1 MKPITGVPAGI
12 LTSVAIIVGLAFVGS
27 RIPDSIAAGA
37 DEEASQAAEEAVAP
51 AVEGLEI
58 IITGIRNDKGK
69 VIVAVFD
76 EAQPFEY
83 YDYDRAIEYG
93 EFPAELAVQG
103 MARLP
108 FPDLESGPYAVSLF
122 HDENDNDDF
131 DWSGDWPE
139 EGYGTSG
146 ADDAYD
152 EPTFEAAAV
161 PGGRVIIPMFYLD

>member
-1 MKPITGVPAGI
+1 MKPITGLPASI
-12 LTSVAIIVGLAFVGS
+12 LASIAIIVGLAFIGS
-27 RIPDSIAAGA
+27 KIPDSTAATA
-37 DEEASQAAEEAVAP
+37 DEDESPAVEQQAAPE
-51 AVEGLEI
+51 VEGLEI

-76 EAQPFEY
+76 KAQPFEY

-93 EFPAELAVQG
+93 EFPADLAVQG
-103 MARLP
+103 MAKLP
-108 FPDLESGPYAVSLF
+108 FPDLESGPYAVSFF

-152 EPTFEAAAV
+152 EPTFGEAAV
-161 PGGRVIIPMFYLD
+161 PAGRVIIPMFYLD